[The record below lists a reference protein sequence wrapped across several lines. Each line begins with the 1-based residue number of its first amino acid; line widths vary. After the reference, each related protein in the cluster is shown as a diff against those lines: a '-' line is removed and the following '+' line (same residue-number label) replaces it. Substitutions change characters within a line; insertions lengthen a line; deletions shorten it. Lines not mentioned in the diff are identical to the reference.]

1 MDVRSKIINLFKEN
15 GVHLDLRL
23 NDQDIDLRDYI
34 FDSLHFVS
42 FVVELE
48 EVLKIEIAD
57 EMLLYENLSSL
68 NGFANMITRSLE
80 DKVDDTLS
88 QLVYNKN

>member
-1 MDVRSKIINLFKEN
+1 MDIRSKIISLFEEN

-23 NDQDIDLRDYI
+23 NEQDIDLRDYI
-34 FDSLHFVS
+34 YDSLHFVS

-48 EVLKIEIAD
+48 EALEIEIAD

-80 DKVDDTLS
+80 DDTLS
-88 QLVYNKN
+88 QLVYNHES